1 MAFLSFLKQL
11 DFETVEIFE
20 CGEYIGLYYDII
32 FLWCDKGCWDIRVC
46 VCLCYALSYV
56 LKNIEAPTQCDCT
69 WKKDL

>member
-32 FLWCDKGCWDIRVC
+32 FLSAERSQEMKG
-46 VCLCYALSYV
+46 
-56 LKNIEAPTQCDCT
+56 LKGDDDTGSFKER
-69 WKKDL
+69 K